1 LSPEAALVITHRA
14 ANRTAGAAVGTDIA
28 TSPAHA
34 VGGSTR
40 REASDWIDLLYR
52 EHGRRVQAI
61 CTSLLR
67 DRVEAEDAA
76 QQTFLSA
83 YRARLKGS
91 DPRDSAA
98 WLATIA
104 RNECW
109 HRSRTAAPPAPETP
123 VELPGPGADPP
134 DEVIQRAE
142 LTAVW
147 DAISDLPDSQREA
160 LLLREIRGL
169 SYDQVAESLEMSR
182 PSVRA
187 LLSRARQRLHAQVRR
202 GLAAL
207 GGMPGLEP
215 LMRLLATGGSDSA
228 VSTAAKA
235 AAVGVG
241 ATAILGGALAVP
253 RLISDPPRPPEARH
267 APGRPSVTAT
277 TMHEARARLAD
288 AARAATAGA
297 AASEDRSGRA
307 GPREAGGGKDADPSI
322 RPSHGPGTRGST
334 TDGPAASTAAGGAS
348 SRGPGGG
355 DSATAHGSPSAG
367 SSSGPG
373 SPASSRDSGSGP
385 GGSDSSGP
393 GSGGSTSGG
402 GDDHIASG
410 GGPGPSSPVEEPA
423 STSGSG
429 SNSGPGGGSTS
440 GTSGSNSG
448 PGGGTTSGT
457 SGSDSG
463 PGGGTTSG
471 TSGSNSGPGGGTTSG
486 TSGSNSGPGGGT
498 TSGTSGSGSS
508 GSGSGISGSS
518 GSGSSGSGISGG
530 SGSGS
535 SGSGSADRF
544 VAP

>member
-1 LSPEAALVITHRA
+1 LSPEAALVIAHRA

-61 CTSLLR
+61 CASLLR

-91 DPRDSAA
+91 DPRDPAA
-98 WLATIA
+98 WVATIA

-109 HRSRTAAPPAPETP
+109 HRSRTAALPAPETP
-123 VELPGPGADPP
+123 VELPGPSADPP

-182 PSVRA
+182 PSVRS
-187 LLSRARQRLHAQVRR
+187 LLSRARQRLNAQVRR
-202 GLAAL
+202 GLASL

-235 AAVGVG
+235 AAVGLG
-241 ATAILGGALAVP
+241 ATAILGGAVAVP

-267 APGRPSVTAT
+267 APRLPSVTAT
-277 TMHEARARLAD
+277 TMHKARARLAD
-288 AARAATAGA
+288 AARAAKA
-297 AASEDRSGRA
+297 AAVAPEDRSGRA
-307 GPREAGGGKDADPSI
+307 GHRETPGAKNTDPSI

-334 TDGPAASTAAGGAS
+334 TDGPAISTATGGAS
-348 SRGPGGG
+348 NRGPGGG
-355 DSATAHGSPSAG
+355 DSATGQGSPSSG
-367 SSSGPG
+367 SSSSPGG
-373 SPASSRDSGSGP
+373 SPVSSPNSGSGS
-385 GGSDSSGP
+385 GSAGSDSSGP
-393 GSGGSTSGG
+393 GSGGSTSGS
-402 GDDHIASG
+402 GDDHISG
-410 GGPGPSSPVEEPA
+410 GGPGPSGPVEQPA

-457 SGSDSG
+457 
-463 PGGGTTSG
+463 P
-471 TSGSNSGPGGGTTSG
+471 
-486 TSGSNSGPGGGT
+486 GSNSGPGGGT
-498 TSGTSGSGSS
+498 TSGTSGSGSF
-508 GSGSGISGSS
+508 GSGSGTSGSS
-518 GSGSSGSGISGG
+518 GSGSSGSGTSGG
-530 SGSGS
+530 SGSVS
-535 SGSGSADRF
+535 SGSGSEGRF